1 MLSGRVA
8 TSQTAGTIRGGRR
21 IARRDLRSLFPAI
34 ALAIVASALA
44 AALAP
49 VAIGQTVEFAAVPT
63 VFPATG
69 SNTGTTQTI
78 AVHVVT
84 AAAISSITVP
94 VSFVANPDFVV
105 LGQTGCTVD
114 GTTVNAAGTT
124 CSVTVGFRPVAA
136 GVRTGTLLI
145 TDGAGAT
152 TAFGLT
158 GTGYYSQVAITPAA
172 ARVVAGLGPTVTG
185 YAGDGGA
192 SIAATLNAPQGVA
205 ADSFGNVFFADT
217 GNNVV
222 RMLDAFGNVTT
233 VAGGGSVAGSAA
245 DGGPATAAALNQP
258 TWLAVDSAGNL
269 YISETGS
276 NVIRRVT
283 MSSTKTIS
291 TVAGSYVAGSSEGT
305 SALTAQLNNPQG
317 IVVDVNGSLYIA
329 DKGNQKIRLVDP
341 SSGLISTVAG
351 TGEVGP
357 AATSVGALGA
367 QFNGPAGLALDQS
380 GNLFIAD
387 SGNHVVRELANGNV
401 TIAAGTGT
409 AGHTGDGGAATAATL
424 ATPSGLAIDAAG
436 DLLIADAAAG
446 NVRKIE
452 AGTGIIDVYAGE
464 AKDAG
469 SYTAGVSPSTSTRM
483 NGPMGIALDATQNLY
498 IADTGN
504 NVVRL
509 VSGSPGEVAFAAQA
523 VGNTSSAATV
533 RVSNIGNAP
542 LTFNSVAA
550 ISGTSTNFVLT
561 NNGGASCSGS
571 VAAGAHCT
579 FTVAFAPQAAG
590 FMAGEIDL
598 VDNAGINSNFTY
610 TQQVYLMGGVQTPL
624 TIGPATLPSILEGH
638 AYSAT
643 VTANGGYGTVTL
655 QTSGT
660 LPPGMNSQISGSTLT
675 LSGTPTTA
683 GTYTFTVYAS
693 DTLNQQA
700 SQTYTITVLPQT
712 ITFALTEAVHVT
724 DAITKIP
731 ELVLNI
737 TEGVHVT
744 DARSYLPGLSLN
756 VTESVH
762 VADAITKTPGLTLN
776 ITETVTVT
784 DTLQNIPTKLSQTI
798 TPSFIGTRAY
808 GDAPF
813 SVTATASSGLPVT
826 IAVQSGPAVL
836 TNGKLDL
843 TGAGTVT
850 LIYSQAGN
858 ATYAAV
864 SSTVNV
870 KVERATATITAGSAT
885 RSFGQ
890 PNPAF
895 TYSVSGLVH
904 GDAAISGTPLLST
917 TAVVNSNAGTYP
929 ITASQG
935 SLSGVNYSFNFV
947 PGTLTIT
954 GHVAQTITFLTIPNV
969 PLSVSTLTLT
979 AHSTSGLTVSYDV
992 TGPATIYKNKLTLT
1006 GAGIVRVT
1014 ASQPGNMT
1022 FDPATTVVRSFTVTP

>member
-8 TSQTAGTIRGGRR
+8 TSQTAGTIRRGGR
-21 IARRDLRSLFPAI
+21 IARHALRGLLPAI
-34 ALAIVASALA
+34 ALAILV

-49 VAIGQTVEFAAVPT
+49 VAIGQVVEFTAVPT

-69 SNTGTTQTI
+69 ANSGTTQTI
-78 AVHVVT
+78 AVHVV
-84 AAAISSITVP
+84 AATAISSVTAP

-105 LGQTGCTVD
+105 LSQTGCTVD
-114 GTTVNAAGTT
+114 GTTVNAAGAT

-145 TDGAGAT
+145 TDAAGHA

-172 ARVVAGLGPTVTG
+172 ARVVAGLGPTVAG

-192 SIAATLNAPQGVA
+192 SIAAMLSAPQGVA
-205 ADSFGNVFFADT
+205 ADSFGDVFFADT

-233 VAGGGSVAGSAA
+233 VAGGGSNVGSVG
-245 DGGPATAAALNQP
+245 DGGAATDASLNQP

-276 NVIRRVT
+276 NVIRRVA
-283 MSSTKTIS
+283 MSSNKAIS
-291 TVAGSYVAGSSEGT
+291 TVAGSYVAGSSDGT
-305 SALTAQLNNPQG
+305 SALTAKLNNPQG
-317 IVVDVNGSLYIA
+317 IVVDVDGSLYIA
-329 DKGNQKIRLVDP
+329 DKGNQKIRRVDP

-351 TGEVGP
+351 TGETGS
-357 AATSVGALGA
+357 ATSSIDAVSAH
-367 QFNGPAGLALDQS
+367 FNGPTGLALDQS

-387 SGNHVVRELANGNV
+387 AGNHVVRELSNGNV
-401 TIAAGTGT
+401 TVVAGTGT
-409 AGHTGDGGAATAATL
+409 AGHTGDGAAATAATL
-424 ATPSGLAIDAAG
+424 ATPSGLAVDAAG
-436 DLLIADAAAG
+436 DLLIADAVAG
-446 NVRKIE
+446 NVRRIE
-452 AGTGIIDVYAGE
+452 ASTGIIDVYAGE

-469 SYTAGVSPSTSTRM
+469 SYTAGVSPSTATRM
-483 NGPMGIALDATQNLY
+483 NGPVGIALDATQNLY
-498 IADTGN
+498 IADMGN
-504 NVVRL
+504 NVMRL

-523 VGNTSSAATV
+523 VGNTSSPVTV

-550 ISGTSTNFVLT
+550 TGSTSTNFVLT
-561 NNGGASCSGS
+561 NNGGTNCSGS

-579 FTVAFAPQAAG
+579 FTVAFAPQATG

-610 TQQVYLMGGVQTPL
+610 THQVYLLGGVQTPL
-624 TIGPATLPSILEGH
+624 TIGPATLPSVLATH

-643 VTANGGYGTVTL
+643 VAASGGYGTVTL

-660 LPPGMNSQISGSTLT
+660 FPPGVNASIAGTTLT
-675 LSGTPTTA
+675 LSGTATTA

-700 SQTYTITVLPQT
+700 TQTYTITVLPQT
-712 ITFALTEAVHVT
+712 ITFALTEAVHVN

-744 DARSYLPGLSLN
+744 DVMSYLPGLSLN

-762 VADAITKTPGLTLN
+762 VNDAISKIAGLTLN

-784 DTLQNIPTKLSQTI
+784 DALQNIPTRLSQTI
-798 TPSFIGTRAY
+798 APSFIGSRAY

-813 SVTATASSGLPVT
+813 SVSATATSGLPVT
-826 IAVQSGPAVL
+826 VAVLSGPAVL

-843 TGAGTVT
+843 TGAGTVIVGYT
-850 LIYSQAGN
+850 QAGN
-858 ATYAAV
+858 ATYALV
-864 SSTVNV
+864 SSTLNV
-870 KVERATATITAGSAT
+870 KVDRATATVTAGSAT
-885 RSFGQ
+885 RNFEQ
-890 PNPAF
+890 PNPAL

-904 GDAAISGTPLLST
+904 GDTSISGTPLLST
-917 TAVVNSNAGTYP
+917 TAVLNSNAGTYP

-935 SLSGVNYSFNFV
+935 SLSSVNYNVNFV

-954 GHVAQTITFLTIPNV
+954 GHVAQTITFLSIPNV
-969 PLSVSTLTLT
+969 PLSVGTLTLL
-979 AHSTSGLTVSYDV
+979 AHSSSGLTVSYDV
-992 TGPATIYKNKLTLT
+992 TGPATISKNKLTLMGT
-1006 GAGIVRVT
+1006 GTVRVT
-1014 ASQPGNMT
+1014 ASQPGNAT
-1022 FDPATTVVRSFTVTP
+1022 FDPATAVVRSFTVTP

>member
-21 IARRDLRSLFPAI
+21 RTQRTLRGSLPAM
-34 ALAIVASALA
+34 V
-44 AALAP
+44 
-49 VAIGQTVEFAAVPT
+49 VAIFAATFASGAMGQAVEFTAAPT

-69 SNTGTTQTI
+69 SNTGTTQTV
-78 AVHVVT
+78 AVQVV
-84 AAAISSITVP
+84 AATAISSITVP
-94 VSFVANPDFVV
+94 VGFVANPDFVV

-124 CSVTVGFRPVAA
+124 CSVTVGFRPDAA

-145 TDGAGAT
+145 ADAAGHT

-172 ARVVAGLGPTVTG
+172 ARVVAGLGPTVAG

-192 SIAATLNAPQGVA
+192 SIAATLSAPQGVA

-233 VAGGGSVAGSAA
+233 VAGGGTSIGTAA
-245 DGGPATAAALNQP
+245 DGGPATAASLNQP

-276 NVIRRVT
+276 NVVRRVA

-291 TVAGSYVAGSSEGT
+291 TVAGSYVAGSSDGT

-329 DKGNQKIRLVDP
+329 DKGNQKIRLVDA

-351 TGEVGP
+351 TGEAGSD
-357 AATSVGALGA
+357 TSSVSALSA
-367 QFNGPAGLALDQS
+367 HFNGPAGLALDQS

-387 SGNHVVRELANGNV
+387 AGNHVVRELSNGNV
-401 TIAAGTGT
+401 TIVAGTGT
-409 AGHTGDGGAATAATL
+409 SGHTGDGGAATVATL
-424 ATPSGLAIDAAG
+424 ATPSGLALDAAG

-446 NVRKIE
+446 NVRRIE
-452 AGTGIIDVYAGE
+452 ASTGTIDVYAGE

-483 NGPMGIALDATQNLY
+483 NSPVGIALDATQNLY

-509 VSGSPGEVAFAAQA
+509 ISGSPGEVTFAAQA

-533 RVSNIGNAP
+533 RVSNIGNAS
-542 LTFNSVAA
+542 LTLNSVAA
-550 ISGTSTNFVLT
+550 ANSSTSTNFVLT
-561 NNGGASCSGS
+561 NNGANNCSGS

-579 FTVAFAPQAAG
+579 FTVAFAPQATG
-590 FMAGEIDL
+590 FTAGEIDL

-610 TQQVYLMGGVQTPL
+610 TQQVYLLGGAQTPL
-624 TIGPATLPSILEGH
+624 TIGPATLPSVLATH

-643 VTANGGYGTVTL
+643 VTASGGYGTVTL
-655 QTSGT
+655 QSSGT

-700 SQTYTITVLPQT
+700 TQTYTITVLPQT

-737 TEGVHVT
+737 TEGVHVA
-744 DARSYLPGLSLN
+744 DAISYLPGLSLN

-776 ITETVTVT
+776 INETVTVT

-813 SVTATASSGLPVT
+813 SVSATASSGLPVT

-836 TNGKLDL
+836 TNGNLDL

-850 LIYSQAGN
+850 LVYAQAGN

-904 GDAAISGTPLLST
+904 GDTSISGAPLLST
-917 TAVVNSNAGTYP
+917 AAVANSNAGTYP

-947 PGTLTIT
+947 PGILTIT

-969 PLSVSTLTLT
+969 PLSVGTLTLT

-1006 GAGIVRVT
+1006 GTGTVRVT
-1014 ASQPGNMT
+1014 ASQPGNTT

>member
-21 IARRDLRSLFPAI
+21 IARRALRGLLPAI
-34 ALAIVASALA
+34 AVAILA

-49 VAIGQTVEFAAVPT
+49 VATGQVVEFTAAPT

-69 SNTGTTQTI
+69 ANTGTTQTI

-105 LGQTGCTVD
+105 LSQTGCTVD
-114 GTTVNAAGTT
+114 GTTVNAAGST

-145 TDGAGAT
+145 TDSAGRA

-172 ARVVAGLGPTVTG
+172 ARVVAGLGPTVAG

-192 SIAATLNAPQGVA
+192 SIAATLSAPQGVA

-233 VAGGGSVAGSAA
+233 VAGGGSNVGSIG
-245 DGGPATAAALNQP
+245 DGGAATDASLNQP
-258 TWLAVDSAGNL
+258 TWLAVDAAGNL

-276 NVIRRVT
+276 NVIRRVAI
-283 MSSTKTIS
+283 SSSKAIS
-291 TVAGSYVAGSSEGT
+291 TVAGSYVSGSSDGT
-305 SALTAQLNNPQG
+305 SAVTAQLHTPQG
-317 IVVDVNGSLYIA
+317 IVVDVDGSLYIA
-329 DKGNQKIRLVDP
+329 DMGNQKIRRVDP

-351 TGEVGP
+351 TGEAGS
-357 AATSVGALGA
+357 AAASVDALSA
-367 QFNGPAGLALDQS
+367 HFNGPTGLALDQS

-387 SGNHVVRELANGNV
+387 SGNHVVRELSNGNV
-401 TIAAGTGT
+401 SIVAGTGT
-409 AGHTGDGGAATAATL
+409 AGHTGDGSVATAATL
-424 ATPSGLAIDAAG
+424 ATPSGLAFDAAG
-436 DLLIADAAAG
+436 DLLIADAVAG
-446 NVRKIE
+446 NVRRIE
-452 AGTGIIDVYAGE
+452 ASTGIIDVYAGE

-469 SYTAGVSPSTSTRM
+469 SYTAGVSPSTTTRM
-483 NGPMGIALDATQNLY
+483 NGPIGIALDATQNLY

-523 VGNTSSAATV
+523 VGNTSSPVTV

-550 ISGTSTNFVLT
+550 ANSSTSSNFVLA
-561 NNGGASCSGS
+561 NNSGTSCSGS

-579 FTVAFAPQAAG
+579 FTVAFAPQASG
-590 FMAGEIDL
+590 FMAGEIDI
-598 VDNAGINSNFTY
+598 VDNAGINPNFTY
-610 TQQVYLMGGVQTPL
+610 THQVYLLGGSQTPL
-624 TIGPATLPSILEGH
+624 TIGPATLPSVLANH

-643 VTANGGYGTVTL
+643 VTASGGYGTVTL

-660 LPPGMNSQISGSTLT
+660 LPPGMNSQISGTT
-675 LSGTPTTA
+675 VALSGTPTTA
-683 GTYTFTVYAS
+683 GAYTFTVYAS
-693 DTLNQQA
+693 DTLNEQA
-700 SQTYTITVLPQT
+700 TQTYTITVLPQT

-724 DAITKIP
+724 DALTEIPELLLNIAEGVHVTDAITKI
-731 ELVLNI
+731 LSLSLNV

-744 DARSYLPGLSLN
+744 DGISKIA
-756 VTESVH
+756 
-762 VADAITKTPGLTLN
+762 GLTLN
-776 ITETVTVT
+776 ITETVAVT
-784 DTLQNIPTKLSQTI
+784 DALQNIPGKLSQTI
-798 TPSFIGTRAY
+798 TPSFIGNRAY

-813 SVTATASSGLPVT
+813 SVSATSSSGLPVT
-826 IAVQSGPAVL
+826 VTVLSGPAVL

-843 TGAGTVT
+843 TGAGTV
-850 LIYSQAGN
+850 IVGYSQAGN
-858 ATYAAV
+858 ATYAPV
-864 SSTVNV
+864 SSTGTV
-870 KVERATATITAGSAT
+870 KVDRATATVTIGNAT
-885 RSFGQ
+885 RSYEQ

-895 TYSVSGLVH
+895 TFAVLGLVH
-904 GDAAISGTPLLST
+904 GDTAISGTPLLST
-917 TAVVNSNAGTYP
+917 TAVLNSNAGTYP

-935 SLSGVNYSFNFV
+935 SLSGVNYVITFV

-954 GHVAQTITFLTIPNV
+954 GHVAQTITFLSIPNV
-969 PLSVSTLTLT
+969 PLSVGTLTLT
-979 AHSTSGLTVSYDV
+979 AHSTSGLAISYDV
-992 TGPATIYKNKLTLT
+992 TGPATISKNKLTLT
-1006 GAGIVRVT
+1006 GTGTVRVT
-1014 ASQPGNMT
+1014 ASQPGNTT
-1022 FDPATTVVRSFTVTP
+1022 FDPATSVVRSFTVNP